1 MGIRFGRRRRGR
13 QLVNCDL
20 ELRPLMNVFI
30 VLIPMLLMSA
40 VFMEIRVI
48 EMSLPDAQAAEVT
61 PEQEPLDLALRIEA
75 NAYSLE
81 VNGNVIQ
88 TIARAEDGPKHV
100 MPGPDA
106 SAQLEQGLSAMAASH
121 PGHPQ
126 IRIVA
131 EAGTRYREIV
141 ALMDLARAAGLS
153 QAGLQS
159 SAQGG
164 Q

>member
-1 MGIRFGRRRRGR
+1 MGIRPGRRRKAR

-40 VFMEIRVI
+40 VFIEIRVI
-48 EMSLPDAQAAEVT
+48 EMSLPDAQAAEAP
-61 PEQEPLDLALRIEA
+61 PEQEPIDLAVHIESST
-75 NAYSLE
+75 YSLE

-88 TIARAEDGPKHV
+88 TVARVEEGPKHL

-106 SAQLEQGLSAMAASH
+106 SAQLAQGFAAMATSH

-126 IRIVA
+126 VRIVA
-131 EAGTRYREIV
+131 QAGTRYREIV
-141 ALMDLARAAGLS
+141 ALMDLSRAAGLT

-159 SAQGG
+159 SSEGG